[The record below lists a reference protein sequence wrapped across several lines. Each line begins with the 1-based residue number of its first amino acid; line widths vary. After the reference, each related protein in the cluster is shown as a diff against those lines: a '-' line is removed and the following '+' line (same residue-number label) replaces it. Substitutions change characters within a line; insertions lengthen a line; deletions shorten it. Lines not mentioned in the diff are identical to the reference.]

1 MWIRMWDS
9 EVDGNM
15 EQFTAIMAKETKD
28 PWVDDPKGTL
38 AIGKFFNTML
48 LTEDVSHHHGLPSK
62 VTRSVL
68 FEKIFNMLEFKCMTE
83 DGNWEHEISSVKEVY
98 EALIASTST
107 YFPASALA
115 RFTNKLGI
123 VTV

>member
-1 MWIRMWDS
+1 
-9 EVDGNM
+9 
-15 EQFTAIMAKETKD
+15 
-28 PWVDDPKGTL
+28 
-38 AIGKFFNTML
+38 ML
-48 LTEDVSHHHGLPSK
+48 LTEDVSHHGLPSK

-68 FEKIFNMLEFKCMTE
+68 FEKKFNMLEFKYMTE